1 MLAVVWALS
10 KVWEAQHWYEIA
22 VAWQDGYWRDLGTA
36 QQRDLQLPARFLFLP
51 ASEFREVDGDCS
63 LDQINFAATLVVPTR
78 LRVHAEEASDQPGL
92 RENSSD
98 NPAISAVK
106 SQQAYLAW
114 SRQPLSKI
122 DPDLLPQERHFSLE
136 GSKLPLFPQARAR
149 ERAQTY

>member
-1 MLAVVWALS
+1 MLAVVQAL
-10 KVWEAQHWYEIA
+10 EAQHWYEVA

-36 QQRDLQLPARFLFLP
+36 QQRNLQLPARFLFLP
-51 ASEFREVDGDCS
+51 ASGFRDVDGDCS
-63 LDQINFAATLVVPTR
+63 LDQIHFATTLVVPTR

-98 NPAISAVK
+98 IPAISAVK

-122 DPDLLPQERHFSLE
+122 DPDLLPQERHFSRE
-136 GSKLPLFPQARAR
+136 GSKLRLFPRVRAR
-149 ERAQTY
+149 EGAQTY